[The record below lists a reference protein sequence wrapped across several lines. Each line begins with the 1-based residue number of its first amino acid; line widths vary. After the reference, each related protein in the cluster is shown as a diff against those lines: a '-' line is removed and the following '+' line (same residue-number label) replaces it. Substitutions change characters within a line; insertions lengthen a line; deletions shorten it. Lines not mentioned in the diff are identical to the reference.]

1 MANWIKKP
9 CLDLLKKI
17 NDVPLDD
24 HRESRQLTILMAGI
38 ANMNKEMMR
47 RAAESARAQLG
58 DLTQQDQLI
67 QQDPK
72 PAAKATRT
80 PASEP
85 QESVKEALDDTPDLD
100 DFDSF
105 DEELDMIEQT
115 LIRSIGD

>member
-9 CLDLLKKI
+9 CADLLKKI
-17 NDVPLDD
+17 NQVPLDD
-24 HRESRQLTILMAGI
+24 DRESRQLAILMAGI
-38 ANMNKEMMR
+38 SDLNKEMMR

-58 DLTQQDQLI
+58 DISKSQKTPEAKVAPE
-67 QQDPK
+67 PK
-72 PAAKATRT
+72 
-80 PASEP
+80 E
-85 QESVKEALDDTPDLD
+85 EVKEALNDAPDLD